1 MKSRIFVSIALGA
14 CAIALAGC
22 QKEPASE
29 AAAEADIGIA
39 ASNVKLVL
47 PAVKGN
53 PGAVYFD
60 IVNNAREFAVLRK
73 VEVAGAKEAM
83 MHDTIDNN
91 GVMEMV
97 ALQPVNLP
105 KGETIKFE
113 RGGKHVM
120 AMELDETLAAGGTT
134 EVTFTF
140 TGGDKLSVPATI
152 EAIGG
157 AN

>member
-1 MKSRIFVSIALGA
+1 MKTSIFAPLALGI
-14 CAIALAGC
+14 CAISLSGC
-22 QKEPASE
+22 KSEPATD
-29 AAAEADIGIA
+29 AAAEADLGIT
-39 ASNVKLVL
+39 ASNVKLLL

-60 IVNNAREFAVLRK
+60 IVNEARDYAVLRK
-73 VEVAGAKEAM
+73 VEVAGAKETM

-120 AMELDETLAAGGTT
+120 AMELDEALEAGGTT

-140 TGGDKLSVPATI
+140 TGGDKLSLPATI

>member
-1 MKSRIFVSIALGA
+1 MKSTIFASIALSA
-14 CAIALAGC
+14 CTIALAGC
-22 QKEPASE
+22 QKEAAQDTASE
-29 AAAEADIGIA
+29 ADMGIA
-39 ASNVKLVL
+39 ASNVRLVL

-60 IVNNAREFAVLRK
+60 IVNEARDYAVLRK
-73 VEVAGAKEAM
+73 VEVTGAKDAM

-97 ALQPVNLP
+97 SLQPVNLV
-105 KGETIKFE
+105 KGEVVKFE

-120 AMELDETLAAGGTT
+120 AMELDETLEAGGTT

-152 EAIGG
+152 EAIGD